1 MLEEF
6 SRFYPIC
13 FMMQTFHHSLAA
25 GLLIHVCIC
34 VLGCMDSSFN
44 AHVGYLESVSLCL
57 ITIFYTIT
65 SHFVAFCYIPALLSL
80 LVKLLFIEYN

>member
-1 MLEEF
+1 M
-6 SRFYPIC
+6 FYDANLSSFTYCRIANPC
-13 FMMQTFHHSLAA
+13 VF
-25 GLLIHVCIC
+25 IC